1 MTRHITRRARRA
13 TTAIAAALALPLAAQ
28 AQDGDISFATT
39 SSSSGWYSFFAGYA
53 SIINDETDIRNISVV
68 ETGGAGDSQRM
79 THAGQTPMGI
89 ANLLLA
95 PHQIAGTGEWDG
107 DANENIRLI
116 TVTMTSPNVLVVRA
130 DSGIASIEELDG
142 ATINPGG
149 LGTAT
154 EDATVA
160 VFEHLGIEPNW
171 ERAGMSDAA
180 DFVRDGRIDGFFKT
194 AAGTDRPDSL
204 IEEMQTGT
212 DLRLISFTDEQAEAI
227 REAGLAVTFDIPAGV
242 YDGQDDPA
250 IAKGLAYGIL
260 VDASEITDEEAYEIA
275 RVTFGEPE
283 KLADVY
289 PADMPDLLAETMEF
303 GTVPLH
309 AGVVAY
315 LMEAGHDVPEAL
327 IPDDYEG

>member
-1 MTRHITRRARRA
+1 MTRHITRRAQLA
-13 TTAIAAALALPLAAQ
+13 TTAIAAALALPMAAQ
-28 AQDGDISFATT
+28 AQGGDIAFATT

-53 SIINDETDIRNISVV
+53 SILNDETDIRNISVV

-79 THAGQTPMGI
+79 THAGQTPMDI

-95 PHQIAGTGEWDG
+95 PQQIAGTGEWDG
-107 DANENIRLI
+107 DANENIRLL
-116 TVTMTSPNVLVVRA
+116 TVTMTSPKVLVVRA
-130 DSGIASIEELDG
+130 DSGIESIEDLNR

-160 VFEHLGIEPNW
+160 VFEHLGIEPEW
-171 ERAGMSDAA
+171 ERAGMGDAA

-212 DLRLISFTDEQAEAI
+212 DLRLISFT
-227 REAGLAVTFDIPAGV
+227 
-242 YDGQDDPA
+242 
-250 IAKGLAYGIL
+250 
-260 VDASEITDEEAYEIA
+260 EEDAYEMA
-275 RVTFGEPE
+275 RITFGETE

-315 LMEAGHDVPEAL
+315 LMEAGHDMPENL
-327 IPDDYEG
+327 IPDDHEG